1 MTAVTHT
8 VQPSF
13 TLWQRLLGARWSGKL
28 EEGIICLYFTQE
40 TAFPGCNFILPKP
53 GGSCRWRSSWVLSAL
68 SVTFCQLWQLWLN
81 WVRTLSPGTHR
92 ATWGRAPLLFLSCVE
107 IAQLQPQL
115 LKSHHFQ
122 NWVTKF
128 KLPLEDGPSVGP

>member
-1 MTAVTHT
+1 M
-8 VQPSF
+8 
-13 TLWQRLLGARWSGKL
+13 
-28 EEGIICLYFTQE
+28 
-40 TAFPGCNFILPKP
+40 AFLMGPVSPHP
-53 GGSCRWRSSWVLSAL
+53 L

-128 KLPLEDGPSVGP
+128 KLPLEDGLSVGP